1 MKRIALLMLIPCA
14 IAVAQ
19 CPPRH
24 EWLHKLSQEL
34 CDKGSALLNVHTAED
49 GTQKYY
55 AVSAKQLAQCP
66 EWDGN
71 GDPPLRLS
79 AAVELA
85 RSHLT
90 KRHPE
95 HDSFPFSSGR
105 ICSTGTE
112 AYSNRWYYSLEFRV
126 TTKSKSQVDGKSL
139 GLLFQGDWEVP
150 ETMEI
155 ESTHVDSYEV
165 YMMLDGS
172 IIEPTPVKQ
181 QSANK
186 PSEPISKPASVP
198 GAASEKAQR

>member
-1 MKRIALLMLIPCA
+1 MKRIVLLMLVPCA
-14 IAVAQ
+14 IALSQ
-19 CPPRH
+19 SPPGH

-34 CDKGSALLNVHTAED
+34 SEKGSALLNVHTADD

-55 AVSAKQLAQCP
+55 AVSARQLAGCP

-85 RSHLT
+85 RRHLA

-95 HDSFPFSSGR
+95 HDNFPFSSGR
-105 ICSTGTE
+105 ICSTGTV

-126 TTKSKSQVDGKSL
+126 TTKSTSQVDGKSL
-139 GLLFQGDWEVP
+139 GLLLEGDWEVP
-150 ETMEI
+150 ETVDI
-155 ESTHVDSYEV
+155 ESTYVDSFEV

-181 QSANK
+181 ESANN
-186 PSEPISKPASVP
+186 PSHHTTESRAKARLPAD
-198 GAASEKAQR
+198 GER